1 MYLLLF
7 LWVFFLPP
15 LPKGRGTAA
24 QAVVEGYIPQSFAYG
39 EIQPPLGK
47 GAKCSRKFHQIP
59 YRNALTVEFF
69 IRIFLKYTAQY
80 VPCLRK

>member
-1 MYLLLF
+1 MVKTPAVRRVVIGIKIEKIHKNVYLLLF

-39 EIQPPLGK
+39 EIQPPFRQG
-47 GAKCSRKFHQIP
+47 GQVQPQVSSNP
-59 YRNALTVEFF
+59 
-69 IRIFLKYTAQY
+69 
-80 VPCLRK
+80 

>member
-1 MYLLLF
+1 MCLLLF
-7 LWVFFLPP
+7 FVGVFLPP

-59 YRNALTVEFF
+59 NRNSLTAGVFCVCTTHN
-69 IRIFLKYTAQY
+69 ILWFLIG
-80 VPCLRK
+80 